1 MHYPVNHFPARNA
14 SRDLLSQLTGRAF
27 EGWRF
32 NTVEVLVFYAATLTL
47 SLVSPGV
54 EDPCC
59 MGMHEVGHVAVA
71 EVAVGCSVPPC
82 SPCTWFAIQDL
93 RYGLLSRL
101 LAWGGLPTTACR
113 LPPVCLCSGVPS
125 HAALRCAVLCDQHVW
140 FTCDQHV

>member
-47 SLVSPGV
+47 SLVSPLWRIPAAWG
-54 EDPCC
+54 C
-59 MGMHEVGHVAVA
+59 MRLGLLPVA

-82 SPCTWFAIQDL
+82 SPCTCYAIQDL
-93 RYGLLSRL
+93 RYGLFSRV
-101 LAWGGLPTTACR
+101 LAWGGLPTAACR
-113 LPPVCLCSGVPS
+113 PPPVWRALACC
-125 HAALRCAVLCDQHVW
+125 AALCCAV
-140 FTCDQHV
+140 